1 MKNFGRYLLKN
12 NIHIMTLIFI
22 GFAIWA
28 ALNWA
33 NLLLIQKLV
42 MGLYFLIILHE
53 YEEVHTGFMELFTGA
68 LGVSIDRVRPG
79 MLHIAPAVYITVAY
93 AAALLVPEL
102 LWLSFGVFVLA
113 LFEGFIHTMGIF
125 LFRLG
130 KPSPGWYTAILMC
143 GFVIWS
149 IVTLNANVEY
159 EGVQWLY
166 GVLCFFVCFLTME
179 FFVQRILG
187 NRLRDMPRLMLG
199 AFRRIHAKK

>member
-1 MKNFGRYLLKN
+1 MKNFGNYLLRN

-53 YEEVHTGFMELFTGA
+53 YEETHTGFMELMAGA
-68 LGVSIDRVRPG
+68 MGVTTEHIRPG
-79 MLHIAPAVYITVAY
+79 MLHIAQAVYITVAY
-93 AAALLVPEL
+93 ALALLLPEL

-125 LFRLG
+125 LFRLH
-130 KPSPGWYTAILMC
+130 KPSPGWYTGILMC
-143 GFVIWS
+143 GFAIWS
-149 IVTLNANVEY
+149 IVKLNSSVEY
-159 EGVQWLY
+159 AGVQWLY
-166 GVLCFFVCFLTME
+166 GVLCFFVCFFTME

-187 NRLRDMPRLMLG
+187 NRIIDMPRIMLG
-199 AFRRIHAKK
+199 AFKRIHSK